1 MPDQTH
7 AKQSSKSAPQSP
19 AKGWNGQLSSLLAVN
34 ERAFRSWAR
43 GVAAFSE
50 EMTRFTQAR
59 LREDTETWQVLA
71 ACRNPMDALECQRRY
86 AEKAAEQYLAEAG
99 KLSEIAVSVAN
110 ENLTALQSE
119 AAEATLSP
127 L

>member
-7 AKQSSKSAPQSP
+7 AKHSSKSPAA
-19 AKGWNGQLSSLLAVN
+19 AKGWDGQVGSLLAIN

-43 GVAAFSE
+43 GISAFTE
-50 EMTRFTQAR
+50 EMSRFTQAR
-59 LREDTETWQVLA
+59 LKEDAETWQVLA
-71 ACRNPMDALECQRRY
+71 ACRSPMDALECQRRY

-99 KLSEIAVSVAN
+99 KLSQIAVSVAS
-110 ENLTALQSE
+110 ENLSSLQSE
-119 AAEATLSP
+119 AAEASLSP